1 MLMCH
6 YRSGVLYTLSLFQF
20 PPIPMPQD
28 RQKAAN
34 AATKM
39 TVQGTIVRSEV
50 YNSSISTIYHSCIS
64 HMSVIN
70 QSYI

>member
-50 YNSSISTIYHSCIS
+50 YKGSPFIREVLFKWNSAK
-64 HMSVIN
+64 
-70 QSYI
+70 